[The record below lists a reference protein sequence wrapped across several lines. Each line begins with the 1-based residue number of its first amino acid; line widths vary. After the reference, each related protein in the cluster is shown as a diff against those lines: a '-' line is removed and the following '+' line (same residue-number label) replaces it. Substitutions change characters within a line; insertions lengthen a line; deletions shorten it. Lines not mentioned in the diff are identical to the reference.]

1 MKLTHVSKLALF
13 ALALTLAT
21 SAFAGNDTH
30 KASLQFLDAVQI
42 NGKQVPAGDY
52 QLKWEGNGPNVE
64 LNITQGRKVIATVPA
79 RVVELGQKSK
89 SDAALIKNN
98 GDGTRSLSEVR
109 FGGKNYSLAVCDEA
123 ASQGQM
129 KASDSS
135 K

>member
-1 MKLTHVSKLALF
+1 MKLTQVSKLA
-13 ALALTLAT
+13 TLAVALMLAV
-21 SAFAGNDTH
+21 SAFAATDTH
-30 KASLQFLDAVQI
+30 KASLQFLDSVQV

-79 RVVELGQKSK
+79 RVVELQQKSK
-89 SDAALIKNN
+89 NDAALIKNN

-109 FGGKNYSLAVCDEA
+109 FGGKKFSLAVGDEA
-123 ASQGQM
+123 AQGQM